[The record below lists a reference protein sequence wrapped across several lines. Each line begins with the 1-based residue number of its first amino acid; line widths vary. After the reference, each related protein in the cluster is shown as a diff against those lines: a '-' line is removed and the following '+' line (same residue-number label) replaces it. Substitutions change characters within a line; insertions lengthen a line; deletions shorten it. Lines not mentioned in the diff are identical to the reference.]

1 MKYQIKT
8 YINKEKRT
16 VVTSIYDFNK
26 KYIGKAKCS
35 KDDEFDLNIGKQISL
50 KRAWIKYDEAKLK
63 EIRKQVE
70 TAKRKFDELKE
81 KELDYVLL
89 LESEKD
95 KLDKIFENI

>member
-8 YINKEKRT
+8 YVNEEKKI

-26 KYIGKAKCS
+26 KYTGKAKCS
-35 KDDEFDLNIGKQISL
+35 DEDKFDLNIGKQISL